1 MKDLLKLKSFRKN
14 FIFMFILL
22 IIVRVSNY
30 FNSDAPIS
38 AGGILKTE
46 IFSFA
51 VYFIA
56 CFIVDLITEM
66 QSRKGRNKQNTLF
79 KLTNLKRTLIP
90 VCCLLAF
97 LCADDFFNKAIPY
110 TTHEIII
117 KYIFL
122 ILFYLIACF
131 IIDLVTELRSRHDK
145 KPD

>member
-1 MKDLLKLKSFRKN
+1 MKELFKLKSFRQN

-22 IIVRVSNY
+22 IIVPVSNY
-30 FNSDAPIS
+30 FNTDAPIS

-66 QSRKGRNKQNTLF
+66 QSRKGRNKRNTLF

-97 LCADDFFNKAIPY
+97 LCADDFFNKTIPY
-110 TTHEIII
+110 TTHEIIV
-117 KYIFL
+117 KYVFL
-122 ILFYLIACF
+122 ILLYLIACF
-131 IIDLVTELRSRHDK
+131 IIDLVTEIRSGHDK